1 MPLAW
6 ASQDYCS
13 QCPWPH
19 GRSLSTHASAR
30 DSQTHTGKSGS
41 ISCGVTA
48 PFSLVLVHTR
58 FCLCPPGVSV
68 SSVLWKFCNQIL
80 LSFKAR
86 FPGDTQYICLIPRLW
101 SLLGL
106 EHSQQCENFY
116 GIIVLQFVSHL
127 AGSSIGQLIAV
138 FSKRTYATLWLP
150 GLLLPEP
157 HGRPLLTHAS
167 AEDPQTLKDRS
178 GSVSGGGHCTFPLV
192 LLCRRFCLCPSGI
205 SAIVPF
211 LSSYWG
217 FSFALGYGV
226 YFFSR
231 FQYFPVNGCSVVSC
245 NFGVFEAEGEHMSF
259 YSTILELKVHNSKH
273 SHFWAMNV

>member
-30 DSQTHTGKSGS
+30 DFQTHTGKSGS

-106 EHSQQCENFY
+106 EHSQQCENFF
-116 GIIVLQFVSHL
+116 GIIGLQFVSRL
-127 AGSSIGQLIAV
+127 AGSSIGQLIAA

-167 AEDPQTLKDRS
+167 AEDPQTLKGRS
-178 GSVSGGGHCTFPLV
+178 GSVSGGGVTVPFPRSCCVQGFVCALQAPLV
-192 LLCRRFCLCPSGI
+192 DMRFDFKCDCALLIVLLGLLLCPWLWGI
-205 SAIVPF
+205 
-211 LSSYWG
+211 
-217 FSFALGYGV
+217 
-226 YFFSR
+226 FF
-231 FQYFPVNGCSVVSC
+231 
-245 NFGVFEAEGEHMSF
+245 
-259 YSTILELKVHNSKH
+259 
-273 SHFWAMNV
+273 

>member
-30 DSQTHTGKSGS
+30 DFQMHTGKSGS

-106 EHSQQCENFY
+106 EHSQQCENFF
-116 GIIVLQFVSHL
+116 GIIVLQFVSRL
-127 AGSSIGQLIAV
+127 AGSSIGQLIAA

-167 AEDPQTLKDRS
+167 AEDPQTLKGRS
-178 GSVSGGGHCTFPLV
+178 GSVSGGGGHCTFPSV
-192 LLCRRFCLCPSGI
+192 LLCTRFCLCPPSTSG
-205 SAIVPF
+205 
-211 LSSYWG
+211 
-217 FSFALGYGV
+217 GYEV
-226 YFFSR
+226 WF
-231 FQYFPVNGCSVVSC
+231 
-245 NFGVFEAEGEHMSF
+245 
-259 YSTILELKVHNSKH
+259 
-273 SHFWAMNV
+273 